1 MDAPPNKDA
10 IQVQQAQLVANA
22 GEELF
27 ARVGDV
33 VQAELR
39 GTCEEYKVLCKMN
52 RLAAAKYEEVS
63 HSADR
68 LATQAARVD
77 SKVRELQPYLAQI
90 ETIEAQVL
98 ELEAMANMLDRYTK
112 GLETKLKE
120 VLTNTH

>member
-39 GTCEEYKVLCKMN
+39 GGIPVAATITHSKQSLAAKVMLLFHTYSMPVLTGTCEEYKVLCKMN

-77 SKVRELQPYLAQI
+77 SKGMSPA
-90 ETIEAQVL
+90 
-98 ELEAMANMLDRYTK
+98 
-112 GLETKLKE
+112 
-120 VLTNTH
+120 